1 VLTFTIILPN
11 IYWQY
16 TNNFPVFQMFSSLYE
31 TQLDK
36 ISRIDNLKNLIL
48 ASNPI
53 SLIWVFPAIF
63 FLFKSNKIELYKPLA
78 FSIMLSFLLLLFSN
92 GKSYYLFPIILTI
105 LPFAGIFWE
114 QKVIQNHK
122 WVLFPITFLL
132 FSGSV
137 LISFGMPVYTFNH
150 YLHSIYKFEKK
161 DIDGVKYDEYYTQ

>member
-1 VLTFTIILPN
+1 
-11 IYWQY
+11 
-16 TNNFPVFQMFSSLYE
+16 
-31 TQLDK
+31 
-36 ISRIDNLKNLIL
+36 
-48 ASNPI
+48 
-53 SLIWVFPAIF
+53 
-63 FLFKSNKIELYKPLA
+63 
-78 FSIMLSFLLLLFSN
+78 MLSFLLLLFSN